1 MQKKFVQVL
10 VVALAAF
17 AVLTFAYPND
27 DLSDDDFGSLML
39 QQSSVKIAT
48 HPDQQTLAADSPASL
63 FVWNKSTASPSS
75 LGKIPSSTLLS
86 LAACILRC

>member
-1 MQKKFVQVL
+1 MRKKFVQVL

-17 AVLTFAYPND
+17 AVLTFAYPDD

-48 HPDQQTLAADSPASL
+48 SPGPANPCCGLPGEPLRLEQKYAVSKL
-63 FVWNKSTASPSS
+63 FRED
-75 LGKIPSSTLLS
+75 PSSTLLS
-86 LAACILRC
+86 LAACVLRC